1 MRFTALATA
10 FFLISLEP
18 VVGFLPAA
26 PRNVQIQP
34 NHGFSEL
41 YLAKKKKKSGGSS
54 TAAIAKPPPAVEV
67 AVVVE
72 DKATKAKLEEPE
84 LVLVRSK
91 DYEQYLCPPP
101 RRTWGET
108 HHTQK

>member
-10 FFLISLEP
+10 FFLINLEN

-41 YLAKKKKKSGGSS
+41 YLAKKKKSGGSS

-72 DKATKAKLEEPE
+72 DKAAKAKLEEPE

-91 DYEQYLCPPP
+91 NYE
-101 RRTWGET
+101 
-108 HHTQK
+108 